1 MKLYLS
7 SYRVPTPKEL
17 FKLVGKQPQDIRMAV
32 VNNAKDHE
40 EPDVYEQKLQE
51 TREFFDMIGL
61 KFDLIDLRDFDGPE
75 KLEKTLKVYD
85 LIWGNGGNTFMLL
98 YEMKRSGFDKVIK
111 KLLKKG
117 VVYGGE
123 SAGAIV
129 AGASLRGIEFADD
142 PEFAKE
148 VHWDGMKLI
157 EQSILPHVD
166 SPAPEYVERV
176 PEFLKQYANN
186 PDELITLN
194 DNEAYIVDGSDGRKV
209 SAPYIK
215 GTHDVDYSTK

>member
-1 MKLYLS
+1 
-7 SYRVPTPKEL
+7 
-17 FKLVGKQPQDIRMAV
+17 MAV

-40 EPDVYEQKLQE
+40 EPDVYEEKIQE
-51 TREFFDMIGL
+51 AREFFDQIGL
-61 KFDLIDLRDFDGPE
+61 KFDVIDLRAFDGPE
-75 KLEKTLKVYD
+75 KLEEKLKDYD

-98 YEMKRSGFDKVIK
+98 YEMKRSGFDKVIR
-111 KLLKKG
+111 KLLEKG

-157 EQSILPHVD
+157 DQSILPHADTPV
-166 SPAPEYVERV
+166 PLYVERL
-176 PEFLKQYANN
+176 PEFLKQYADN
-186 PDELITLN
+186 PDDLIVLN
-194 DNEAYIVDGSDGRKV
+194 DNEAFIVDGNDSRKV
-209 SAPYIK
+209 SYPYK
-215 GTHDVDYSTK
+215 QGTHEVDYKASIS